1 MAGGQS
7 EAAAAPP
14 VPAGGYPTSAGAPGP
29 VLGAVAEQSPRPV
42 AAGDRVLVEAA
53 LATVCWVGCLPD
65 KGSQVWVGVD
75 FDDAKRGKHDGSRD
89 GVQYFQARTA
99 KSGSFVKIEKVDRGV
114 SLAAAIARKFDG
126 LDADEKMVFQD
137 YKTGR
142 TKEVLFVGK
151 EEVIERQAQPEL
163 LEEVKIVD
171 ARVSWCGKLHFDNL
185 AILLIEQSLL
195 AGWEPVVEMLQQL
208 PALRTLSVSQSRVGS
223 VGSALDG
230 VTFPLETLVLNESGV
245 AWSDLEAIMKAFPNL
260 VELHMRSCGLGLPP
274 DGLKCRGVKTL
285 VLDENEF
292 DDWNVLVRVLD
303 AFPDLEALQM
313 NENDLSDKDFPDAII
328 LPSTLTTL
336 SLAGNKIESWETI
349 GKLCGRE
356 PVSTQITH
364 MRLAENPLSADLVFR
379 QVVIALM
386 PKLQEMNVSLV
397 RQHERLSA
405 ERGLLSFQVQ
415 GKPLVAQ
422 VDPNGTHCARLTE
435 IHGEGIAGAQE
446 AKSLKDSLI
455 LVELVPAA
463 ADILGKAS
471 VKKKV
476 PGFLDVEEF
485 KVLCHK
491 LFKVPMDT
499 IRLVFHE
506 AGTPLA
512 TELVSGDLVSNGIQD
527 GFRIDVCDSRDDF
540 KAKSED

>member
-1 MAGGQS
+1 
-7 EAAAAPP
+7 
-14 VPAGGYPTSAGAPGP
+14 
-29 VLGAVAEQSPRPV
+29 
-42 AAGDRVLVEAA
+42 
-53 LATVCWVGCLPD
+53 
-65 KGSQVWVGVD
+65 
-75 FDDAKRGKHDGSRD
+75 
-89 GVQYFQARTA
+89 
-99 KSGSFVKIEKVDRGV
+99 
-114 SLAAAIARKFDG
+114 
-126 LDADEKMVFQD
+126 MVFQD

-142 TKEVLFVGK
+142 TKEVHFVGK
-151 EEVIERQAQPEL
+151 EEGIERQAQPEL
-163 LEEVKIVD
+163 LEEVQLVD
-171 ARVSWCGKLHFDNL
+171 ARVSWCGKLAFDNL

-195 AGWEPVVEMLQQL
+195 SGWEPVVEMLHQL

-223 VGSALDG
+223 VAGALDG

-245 AWSDLEAIMKAFPNL
+245 TWSDCEPIMKAFPNL
-260 VELHMRSCGLGLPP
+260 VELHLRCCGLGLPP

-285 VLDENEF
+285 VLDENDF
-292 DDWNVLVRVLD
+292 DDWNVLVRVLE
-303 AFPDLEALQM
+303 AFPDLEALQL
-313 NENDLSDKDFPDAII
+313 NENCFSDNFSLDAIA

-336 SLAGNKIESWETI
+336 SLAGNKIASWETI
-349 GKLCGRE
+349 GKLCGRD

-364 MRLAENPLSADLVFR
+364 LRLADNPLSADLVFR
-379 QVVIALM
+379 QVIIALM
-386 PKLQEMNVSLV
+386 PNLQELNVSVV
-397 RQHERLSA
+397 RHHERISG

-422 VDPNGTHCARLTE
+422 VDPNGDHCRRLTE

-446 AKSLKDSLI
+446 VKSLKDSLI
-455 LVELVPAA
+455 LVEIVPAA

-506 AGTPLA
+506 AGAPMA

-540 KAKSED
+540 KAKSDD

>member
-1 MAGGQS
+1 
-7 EAAAAPP
+7 
-14 VPAGGYPTSAGAPGP
+14 
-29 VLGAVAEQSPRPV
+29 
-42 AAGDRVLVEAA
+42 VLVDGA
-53 LATVCWVGCLPD
+53 LATVCWIGCLPD
-65 KGSQVWVGVD
+65 KGSQVWAGVD

-89 GVQYFQARTA
+89 GVQYFEARKK
-99 KSGSFVKIEKVDRGV
+99 KSGSFVKIEKLDRGV

-126 LDADEKMVFQD
+126 LEADEKMVFQD

-142 TKEVLFVGK
+142 TKEVHFVGK

-171 ARVSWCGKLHFDNL
+171 AKVSWGGKLHFDNL

-195 AGWEPVVEMLQQL
+195 AGWEPVVEILQQL
-208 PALRTLSVSQSRVGS
+208 PALRTLSVAQSRIGS
-223 VGSALDG
+223 VGGALDG
-230 VTFPLETLVLNESGV
+230 VTFPLEVLVLNETRV
-245 AWSDLEAIMKAFPNL
+245 AWSDCEPILKAFPNL
-260 VELHMRSCGLGLPP
+260 KELHLRSCGLTLPP
-274 DGLKCRGVKTL
+274 DGLKCPGIKTL

-303 AFPDLEALQM
+303 AFPDLEALQL
-313 NENDLSDKDFPDAII
+313 NENNLSDKDFPDAIA
-328 LPSTLTTL
+328 LPPALRTL
-336 SLAGNKIESWETI
+336 SLADNRISSWETI

-356 PVSTQITH
+356 PVSKQITH
-364 MRLAENPLSADLVFR
+364 MRLADNPLSTDLVFR

-386 PKLQEMNVSLV
+386 PNLQEFNVSLV
-397 RQHERLSA
+397 RHHERLSA

-415 GKPLVAQ
+415 GKPLVGQ
-422 VDPNGTHCARLTE
+422 VDPDGDHCKRLTE

-446 AKSLKDSLI
+446 VKSLKDSLI

-491 LFKVPMDT
+491 LFKVPIDT

-506 AGTPLA
+506 AGAPMA
-512 TELVSGDLVSNGIQD
+512 TELASGDLVSNGIQD

-540 KAKSED
+540 KPKGGD